1 MKTNALWYL
10 DTILIRPGVLHMPK
24 LAIRK
29 TVQLDA
35 AAAIGLAAPEA
46 SGRFNWELIAAP
58 DGSEAPLRGANEMR
72 VQFTPDSPGRYLIRL
87 NAITTRGETHHVI
100 RVCASEDASIALT
113 TLEIKA
119 SPAN

>member
-1 MKTNALWYL
+1 
-10 DTILIRPGVLHMPK
+10 MPK
-24 LAIRK
+24 LATRK

-35 AAAIGLAAPEA
+35 ATVIGLAAPEA

-58 DGSEAPLRGANEMR
+58 DGSEAALWGANEMR

-87 NAITTRGETHHVI
+87 NATTTRGETHHVI
-100 RVCASEDASIALT
+100 RICAGEDGAIALT